1 MPARLGALPS
11 AGSGDTQ
18 LTGHGTS
25 IKIVSAPKRP
35 DPRGLPG
42 TTLVMDEATGG
53 VKAIVNARTLTAL
66 RNSAGKATIR
76 PAVSWLTQ
84 LMFSR

>member
-11 AGSGDTQ
+11 AGSSDTQ

-25 IKIVSAPKRP
+25 IKIVSAPKSP

-42 TTLVMDEATGG
+42 TTLVMDEEKGG
-53 VKAIVNARTLTAL
+53 VKDVVNARTLTAL
-66 RNSAGKATIR
+66 RNASGKATFR
-76 PAVSWLTQ
+76 PSIN
-84 LMFSR
+84 